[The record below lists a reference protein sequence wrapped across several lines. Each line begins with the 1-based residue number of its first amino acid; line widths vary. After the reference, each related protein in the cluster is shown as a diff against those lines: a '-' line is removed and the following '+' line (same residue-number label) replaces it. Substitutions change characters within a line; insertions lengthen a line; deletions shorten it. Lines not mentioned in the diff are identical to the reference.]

1 MRLGTIFDFF
11 IFNDFLM
18 YLKFTFMIK
27 KCPLFSI
34 RISEGI
40 ILNVNAEKKYIDK

>member
-18 YLKFTFMIK
+18 YLEFTFMIK